1 MSLTKA
7 PNDAHNE
14 VLNDAH
20 NEALNEALNDAH
32 NEALNDA
39 HSKALYDAHN
49 EAPIDAH
56 NEALRI
62 SLRMFFD
69 CKITIYFDNTQIF
82 SYIISNI
89 SHNLLTICP

>member
-14 VLNDAH
+14 ALNDAH
-20 NEALNEALNDAH
+20 NEAPNDAH

-39 HSKALYDAHN
+39 HN
-49 EAPIDAH
+49 EAPNDAH

-62 SLRMFFD
+62 TLRMFFD

>member
-14 VLNDAH
+14 AINDAH
-20 NEALNEALNDAH
+20 NEAPNDAHNEALNDAH

-39 HSKALYDAHN
+39 H
-49 EAPIDAH
+49 

-62 SLRMFFD
+62 TLRMFFD

-82 SYIISNI
+82 SYIISNL
-89 SHNLLTICP
+89 SHNPLTICP

>member
-1 MSLTKA
+1 MKL
-7 PNDAHNE
+7 
-14 VLNDAH
+14 LNDAH
-20 NEALNEALNDAH
+20 NEALNDAH

-39 HSKALYDAHN
+39 HNEALNDAHNEALNDAHN

-82 SYIISNI
+82 SYIISNL